1 MGSSLADA
9 LNNELR
15 LPKRGIQAV
24 LDLLADG
31 ATVPFIARYR
41 KEQTGNLDE
50 VQIRA
55 IEEKATYLRELE
67 DRRISVLRSIEQ
79 QGHLTDELRRQI
91 QACTTKTK
99 LEDLYLPYRPKR
111 RSKGNQA
118 RARGLEPLAL
128 RILEQPTEG
137 DAEVEASDY
146 VSAEKDIPN
155 PEAALA
161 GARDIVIE
169 RVAEHPELRAMVRER
184 FAKTG
189 MLHAEATEAAKK
201 KGGKRTKFEDYY
213 DYSESVSK
221 VPSHRILAIRRGQS
235 EKTLKT
241 RIDIDTEP
249 VVDSAR
255 RVFEL
260 NPESPFSD
268 QLSLAIQEAVVRKL
282 APSIET
288 DVWTELKLEADR
300 EAVEVFASN
309 LENLLLAP
317 PLGGQTVI
325 GVDPGLRTGSKCAAI
340 DATGRFLE
348 AVTLFTTK
356 SEEVKAKARA
366 DLVALVKKHSPA
378 AVAIGNGTGGREI
391 EHLIRQWLRE
401 EKLEVTVVP
410 VSEAGASVYSASEI
424 ARAEFPDLDIT
435 VRGAIS
441 IGRRLQDPLAE
452 LVKIEPKSIGVGQY
466 QHDVYATLLQS
477 KLHNVVESCVNR
489 VGVELS
495 TASMSLLS
503 YVSGIGTKLAQAI
516 VIHRHQNGSFG
527 ERKDLLQVPG
537 MGPKTFEQAAGFIRV
552 KDSPHPLDASAVHPE
567 RYELVTQMASDAGL
581 ALADFVGNA
590 GAVDTVSTER
600 YTSDSLGKLTLKD
613 IIAELKKPG
622 RDPRRS
628 FEPPKF
634 LDGVNSLDDL
644 KTNMEIE
651 GVITNVTA
659 FGAFVDI
666 GVHQDGLVHVSE
678 LSDRFVRDPSEVAKV
693 GEKLRVRVLEVDLD
707 RKRISLS
714 AKLKKAEAPRRGD
727 SRSGRD
733 GAPRDDRRGQG
744 DHKDKGRKDRRRGGS
759 NPGKRRGQKPKSG
772 FSNNPFAELLK
783 KD

>member
-1 MGSSLADA
+1 MANSLADA

-15 LPKRGIQAV
+15 LPKRAIQAV

-41 KEQTGNLDE
+41 KERTGNLDE

-55 IEEKATYLRELE
+55 IEEKASYLRELE

-79 QGHLTDELRRQI
+79 QGRLTDELREQI
-91 QACTTKTK
+91 QACTTKTE

-128 RILEQPTEG
+128 RILEQPAEG
-137 DAEVEASDY
+137 DAEVEASNY
-146 VSAEKDIPN
+146 VSAEREIPN
-155 PEAALA
+155 PESALA

-169 RVAEHPELRAMVRER
+169 RVAEHPELRAQVRER

-189 MLHAEATEAAKK
+189 VLHAEATEAAKK

-213 DYSESVSK
+213 NYSESVGK
-221 VPSHRILAIRRGQS
+221 IPSHRVLAIRRGQA

-241 RIDIDTEP
+241 RIDIETDP
-249 VVDSAR
+249 IVSSAKR
-255 RVFEL
+255 IFGL

-282 APSIET
+282 GPSIET
-288 DVWTELKLEADR
+288 DVWTELKLQADR

-317 PLGGQTVI
+317 PLGNQTVI

-340 DATGRFLE
+340 DATGKFLE
-348 AVTLFTTK
+348 AVTLFTTQSDEAK
-356 SEEVKAKARA
+356 NKARN
-366 DLVALVKKHSPA
+366 DLLDLVKKHSPA

-391 EHLIRQWLRE
+391 EHLIRQWLRD

-516 VIHRHQNGSFG
+516 VIHRHQHGSFT
-527 ERKDLLQVPG
+527 ERNDLLQVPG

-581 ALADFVGNA
+581 NLADFVGNI
-590 GAVDTVSTER
+590 GAIDSISSER
-600 YTSDSLGKLTLKD
+600 YTNETVGELTLRD
-613 IIAELKKPG
+613 IVFELKK
-622 RDPRRS
+622 
-628 FEPPKF
+628 
-634 LDGVNSLDDL
+634 
-644 KTNMEIE
+644 
-651 GVITNVTA
+651 
-659 FGAFVDI
+659 
-666 GVHQDGLVHVSE
+666 
-678 LSDRFVRDPSEVAKV
+678 
-693 GEKLRVRVLEVDLD
+693 
-707 RKRISLS
+707 
-714 AKLKKAEAPRRGD
+714 
-727 SRSGRD
+727 
-733 GAPRDDRRGQG
+733 
-744 DHKDKGRKDRRRGGS
+744 
-759 NPGKRRGQKPKSG
+759 
-772 FSNNPFAELLK
+772 
-783 KD
+783 